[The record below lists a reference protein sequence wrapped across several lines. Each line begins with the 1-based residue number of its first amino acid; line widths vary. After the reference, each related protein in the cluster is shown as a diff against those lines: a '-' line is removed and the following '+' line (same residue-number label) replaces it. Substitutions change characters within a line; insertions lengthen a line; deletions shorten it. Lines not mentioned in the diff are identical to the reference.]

1 MTYRRPLESRPRWM
15 SSCAGSSSS
24 SSSSATAGSTTPESE
39 LTTEV
44 HRPEEAVAPGS
55 LEPAAAEVEASLA
68 AAHATRRREG
78 GEAAEGRRARGRRGR
93 RPRQRGRRGR
103 SRWWR
108 RGGRGTCGCT
118 RDARGARTRT
128 RTRQRRGSGDGAG
141 DDAARGAAPRG
152 RRERADGGV
161 GPRDGAGARRAEDA
175 RPLGGSSPPRAP
187 RRRGGAR
194 GRAPRRRA
202 ASRSRRGPPS
212 CRSTY
217 PSGHVPPRGGMDER
231 GRRRGERRRGVNARP
246 SRFDLFRRGK
256 RAPPV
261 ILLGEC
267 PGKSG
272 VRGGASAII
281 AIARSLEPGR
291 RDRSCCHL
299 GGSGSGE
306 CRGYFWARANL
317 ANLSTQE

>member
-1 MTYRRPLESRPRWM
+1 MRWELLVKQL
-15 SSCAGSSSS
+15 SDG
-24 SSSSATAGSTTPESE
+24 GSTTPRERVDDGGPSAGRGGGAGFFGTGGGGGGGVVGGGARDAATRGRGGGGGPARQGAE
-39 LTTEV
+39 GAASSPARTP
-44 HRPEEAVAPGS
+44 RPKPVVATRRTRDVRPYAGCAGCADADAD
-55 LEPAAAEVEASLA
+55 AAAA
-68 AAHATRRREG
+68 AAAATARGTTRRAARRRREG
-78 GEAAEGRRARGRRGR
+78 QPRAGEWRGGTPRRRGVL
-93 RPRQRGRRGR
+93 G
-103 SRWWR
+103 
-108 RGGRGTCGCT
+108 
-118 RDARGARTRT
+118 
-128 RTRQRRGSGDGAG
+128 
-141 DDAARGAAPRG
+141 APR
-152 RRERADGGV
+152 
-161 GPRDGAGARRAEDA
+161 DA
-175 RPLGGSSPPRAP
+175 RPLGSSPPRAP

-194 GRAPRRRA
+194 GLAPRRRA

>member
-1 MTYRRPLESRPRWM
+1 MESRPRWM

-78 GEAAEGRRARGRRGR
+78 GEAAEGRRARGRRGAASSPARTPRPKPVVATR
-93 RPRQRGRRGR
+93 RTRDVRLYAGCAGCADADADAAAAAAAATA
-103 SRWWR
+103 
-108 RGGRGTCGCT
+108 RGTT
-118 RDARGARTRT
+118 RR
-128 RTRQRRGSGDGAG
+128 
-141 DDAARGAAPRG
+141 AARGAARG
-152 RRERADGGV
+152 AASGRM
-161 GPRDGAGARRAEDA
+161 AGWDPATARSARRAEGRATA
-175 RPLGGSSPPRAP
+175 RGSSPPRAP

>member
-1 MTYRRPLESRPRWM
+1 MR
-15 SSCAGSSSS
+15 G
-24 SSSSATAGSTTPESE
+24 
-39 LTTEV
+39 V
-44 HRPEEAVAPGS
+44 
-55 LEPAAAEVEASLA
+55 
-68 AAHATRRREG
+68 
-78 GEAAEGRRARGRRGR
+78 RGRGRGR
-93 RPRQRGRRGR
+93 GSG
-103 SRWWR
+103 S
-108 RGGRGTCGCT
+108 
-118 RDARGARTRT
+118 
-128 RTRQRRGSGDGAG
+128 GSGDGAG
-141 DDAARGAAPRG
+141 DDAARGARRREG
-152 RRERADGGV
+152 RRERANGGV
-161 GPRDGAGARRAEDA
+161 GPRDGAECSARRGTRATA
-175 RPLGGSSPPRAP
+175 RGSSPPRAP

>member
-1 MTYRRPLESRPRWM
+1 MESRPRWM

-24 SSSSATAGSTTPESE
+24 SSASATAGSTTPESE

-93 RPRQRGRRGR
+93 RPRQHGRRGR

-128 RTRQRRGSGDGAG
+128 RTRTRTRQRRRRGGR
-141 DDAARGAAPRG
+141 RGARREAPRG
-152 RRERADGGV
+152 APRAGEWRGGTPRRRGV
-161 GPRDGAGARRAEDA
+161 LGAPRDA